1 MFITKLPTA
10 LLLLAVTNASAS
22 WENKNDDSKAIV
34 FNNQADKAAIVFELD
49 SRRECI
55 PRIEIWILSDTFV
68 QGPFLEYN
76 YDLTLRVDN
85 NQAYVFNPVRMGVT
99 DIAGNKNALI
109 ISADINNQIFSDIM
123 NGSYLRMQAVTD
135 INNKDNKSTTIV
147 DVRDGKQN
155 FMTALLTCIKLQE
168 GNGSR

>member
-1 MFITKLPTA
+1 MAKLSSA

-34 FNNQADKAAIVFELD
+34 FNDQADKAAIVFELD
-49 SRRECI
+49 SRRACT
-55 PRIEIWILSDTFV
+55 PKIEIWILSDTFI

-85 NQAYVFNPVRMGVT
+85 NQAYVFNPVKMGVT
-99 DIAGNKNALI
+99 SIAGRKNALI
-109 ISADINNQIFSDIM
+109 MSADINNQIFSDIM
-123 NGSYLRMQAVTD
+123 NGSYLRIQAVTD
-135 INNKDNKSTTIV
+135 INNKENKSTTIV

-155 FMTALLTCIKLQE
+155 FMTALFTCIKLQE
-168 GNGSR
+168 SKGVH